1 MSLMAGQYCGN
12 TQVFPI
18 TWGSKSTWVSRAKGS
33 HSFIW
38 SVRRPRSDT
47 CPGGVIGKK
56 SPNSGSMLIHFGLKK
71 SFLTPKFGESTH
83 VPWIPPAYDH
93 ILHVI
98 STSSALLT
106 WKKRLSDLFAYI
118 YIIYTHHKYPSP
130 CCFAPTSGTAMCSAE
145 LLASTCHAT
154 SWSSTA
160 SPQWICTAR
169 SPKARQVDSTARRG
183 EPVVVRDRIIPRR
196 LDHFP
201 LGFSK
206 KSKIPIWW

>member
-1 MSLMAGQYCGN
+1 MSLMTGQCGN

-47 CPGGVIGKK
+47 WPGGVIGEK

-118 YIIYTHHKYPSP
+118 YIYNYIIYTHTINIHLPAVLPQRATS
-130 CCFAPTSGTAMCSAE
+130 PTSHLPAPPCAALSCWHPRATPRPGPPRRRPSGSAPPGRRRP
-145 LLASTCHAT
+145 LSTQA
-154 SWSSTA
+154 
-160 SPQWICTAR
+160 P
-169 SPKARQVDSTARRG
+169 RG
-183 EPVVVRDRIIPRR
+183 EAN
-196 LDHFP
+196 L
-201 LGFSK
+201 
-206 KSKIPIWW
+206 WC